1 MHRGRVFNTPQQRT
15 KTVWLALAVSTAG
28 ALVTLAGVL
37 AVRRREEW
45 ARQHKMWF
53 VSFAA
58 GILIAVPLLHL
69 VPESF
74 SMTKDASLGLFGGF
88 ILMHALDRFV
98 SAKVCDRP
106 RGAERALGLVALIGI
121 GVHSL
126 LDGVVYS
133 VGFNVGAVTGL
144 LIALGMV
151 LHEFPEGLVTYTLL
165 LCSGYSARRAL
176 LLTFVAASI
185 STPLGTLLS
194 YPFVDSLDSEAL
206 GLLLAASGGALLY
219 VGASHLLPQT
229 ASSRGLPSLALL
241 GGMAVAAIVGVAG
254 G

>member
-1 MHRGRVFNTPQQRT
+1 M
-15 KTVWLALAVSTAG
+15 WLALAVSMTG

-37 AVRRREEW
+37 AVRRREDW
-45 ARQHKMWF
+45 ARRHKIWF

-58 GILIAVPLLHL
+58 GVLIAVPLLHL
-69 VPESF
+69 VPESLA
-74 SMTKDASLGLFGGF
+74 MARNASIGLFTGF
-88 ILMHALDRFV
+88 ILMHLLDRFV

-106 RGAERALGLVALIGI
+106 KRALGLVPLIGI
-121 GVHSL
+121 GFHSL
-126 LDGVVYS
+126 LDGVIYS
-133 VGFNVGAVTGL
+133 VGFSVGAVTGL
-144 LIALGMV
+144 LMALGMV

-176 LLTFVAASI
+176 LLTFIAASI

-194 YPFVDSLDSEAL
+194 YPFVDRL
-206 GLLLAASGGALLY
+206 GSQTLGMLLAASAGALLY

-229 ASSRGLPSLALL
+229 ASDRSSLPSLALL
-241 GGMAVAAIVGVAG
+241 GGMAVAAIIGLIG